1 MLTVYWARQR
11 SRGLT
16 NTVSQSHRARSVEM
30 HDKTGCQRRSMQ
42 QEAAL
47 AGMCWSLKRVSVI
60 KKYVLAL
67 IGKVSAP
74 TSRIQVLISVAT
86 LVRCFDTAI
95 KVASAFRVNAMR
107 HLVR

>member
-74 TSRIQVLISVAT
+74 TSRIQDIAIGSVAPEI
-86 LVRCFDTAI
+86 V
-95 KVASAFRVNAMR
+95 
-107 HLVR
+107 

>member
-16 NTVSQSHRARSVEM
+16 DTVSQSHRARSVEM
-30 HDKTGCQRRSMQ
+30 HDKIGCQRRSMQ

-47 AGMCWSLKRVSVI
+47 AGMCCSLETVAVV
-60 KKYVLAL
+60 KKYVLVL

-74 TSRIQVLISVAT
+74 ASRIQVLYSFGMSRKYEELI
-86 LVRCFDTAI
+86 
-95 KVASAFRVNAMR
+95 
-107 HLVR
+107 